1 MRKDELQEVL
11 KLLRIKLTQEEEE
24 LIHERVLKIIE
35 DIDDLPNYELADF
48 SDRSNLFRDDIPVD
62 YKNRDKIIANFKKKE
77 GDYLKVKQIL

>member
-48 SDRSNLFRDDIPVD
+48 SDRSNLFRDDVPVD

-77 GDYLKVKQIL
+77 GNYLKVKQIL